1 MIEYACHTHI
11 ACAGPYQPNIG
22 RTMSQNLYD
31 STGVLELSAV
41 TPLIRALFKG
51 FGLDEHHPGDGQVFI
66 SRMSENSPPSWQDIL
81 EELRDLA
88 ESLDIDVPLGD
99 EWFAGEYLQVIAR
112 HYGADSDPVLA
123 RLLATYQ
130 FTDAADLDTVYR
142 VAERIDDGHGLKAM
156 KIEGCWHSDR
166 PRLFEFGG
174 DCSYYS
180 RQVKL
185 ESNTTN
191 AVEFGAKL
199 NSALVAGDAAAAS
212 AHIQSEFN
220 KIVASIQDDQMR
232 GQVSDLLRVAMMQQL
247 STSTLAEAIRHRG
260 HTVSVWS
267 GLDAI
272 SAIEADIDTS
282 DLSEDQIERLAYS
295 LMERGSKQLL
305 DDVAN
310 QGNASLA
317 QLWIE
322 CKDQLLEDV
331 RAGESESSQP

>member
-1 MIEYACHTHI
+1 
-11 ACAGPYQPNIG
+11 
-22 RTMSQNLYD
+22 MSQN
-31 STGVLELSAV
+31 SA
-41 TPLIRALFKG
+41 
-51 FGLDEHHPGDGQVFI
+51 
-66 SRMSENSPPSWQDIL
+66 PSWQSIL
-81 EELRDLA
+81 EDLRDLA
-88 ESLDIDVPLGD
+88 ESLDIEVPVND
-99 EWFAGEYLQVIAR
+99 EWFAGDYLRVLAR
-112 HYGADSDPVLA
+112 HYNADSDAVLS
-123 RLLATYQ
+123 RLLATHQ
-130 FTDAADLDTVYR
+130 FTDDADLDTVYR
-142 VAERIDDGHGLKAM
+142 VAERMDDGHGLKSM
-156 KIEGCWHSDR
+156 RIEGCWHSDR

-174 DCSYYS
+174 DCSFYS

-185 ESNTTN
+185 DSNTSN

-199 NSALVAGDAAAAS
+199 DSALVAGDAAAAS

-232 GQVSDLLRVAMMQQL
+232 GQVSDLLRVTLMQQL
-247 STSTLAEAIRHRG
+247 PTSTLAEAIRHRG
-260 HTVSVWS
+260 LTVSVWS

-322 CKDQLLEDV
+322 CKHQLLKEVLGIEADSA
-331 RAGESESSQP
+331 RP